1 MTADINPKVSII
13 IATLN
18 SADHIRECLDSVLDQ
33 TVEGIEVPVLIKN
46 LLSKWLKALKILGL

>member
-33 TVEGIEVPVLIKN
+33 TVEGVEP
-46 LLSKWLKALKILGL
+46 S